1 MKNALDIYAAES
13 SKHTFNGSNVY
24 KTLSNIAKDVLY
36 EFEMFDDLVNLN
48 EKAIAKAWSVD
59 EATAKKMKKEAVAV
73 YTEFVRVTKEMMEAY
88 AACSSINK
96 KYYV

>member
-73 YTEFVRVTKEMMEAY
+73 YTELVRVTKEMMGAY
-88 AACSSINK
+88 ADCSAINR